1 MIAVVA
7 AGLVVASLLTKR
19 TQMRNEQATA
29 LGARL

>member
-1 MIAVVA
+1 VA

-19 TQMRNEQATA
+19 SQSRNEQAAA